1 MENPLASLRM
11 IGAVLSD
18 VAAFEG
24 KKPVT
29 VEVPASST
37 VSDLSEY
44 GLGKVRVDIASFKM
58 TLTKQ

>member
-1 MENPLASLRM
+1 M